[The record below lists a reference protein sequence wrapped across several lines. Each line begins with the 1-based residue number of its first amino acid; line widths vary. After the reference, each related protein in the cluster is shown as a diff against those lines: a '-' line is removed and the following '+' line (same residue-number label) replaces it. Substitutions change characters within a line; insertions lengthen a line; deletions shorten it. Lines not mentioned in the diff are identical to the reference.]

1 MVKTIAIIGG
11 CQVVGLS
18 EASRRFLPDAE
29 VSAWHFGVHPAD
41 TADELLEKL
50 KGFDLVIS
58 QIADPNAKPLLM
70 DSLKANHPNAHFL
83 PTFVFPGFHP
93 DLTYLV
99 HNGGLVVAP
108 HTDFHSKIA
117 VAAFLMGYDVK
128 KTQTLYNAMIC
139 SELGYFDAFAAAKAA
154 AEINLKRHGYAA
166 DGVIDH
172 WLETIGAFM
181 YMSNHPHIVVLT
193 TLLHQLYTRIGLIPA
208 DTALPVGV
216 PDNLGE
222 SFCWPVYP
230 ALAKRAGVEGSMT
243 FKKGQWLVKRGET
256 RDMTFTDYMGQCFE
270 LYAQTDREKLETPV
284 IKETRAKLEALFG

>member
-11 CQVVGLS
+11 CQVVGLA

-29 VSAWHFGVHPAD
+29 VSTWHVGVHPAD
-41 TADELLEKL
+41 TPEELLEKL
-50 KGFDLVIS
+50 KDFDLVIS
-58 QIADPNAKPLLM
+58 QVADGNNKPLMM
-70 DSLKANHPNAHFL
+70 DSLKVNHPNAHFL

-99 HNGGLVVAP
+99 HNGGIVVAP
-108 HTDFHSKIA
+108 HTDFHSRIA

-139 SELGYFDAFAAAKAA
+139 SELGYFEAFGAARAA
-154 AEINLKRHGYAA
+154 AEINLKRHGYDA
-166 DGVIDH
+166 DGLIDH
-172 WLETIGAFM
+172 WVATLGGFM
-181 YMSNHPHIVVLT
+181 YMSNHPHIVILT
-193 TLLHQLYTRIGLIPA
+193 TLLRQLYIRLGLIAA
-208 DTALPVGV
+208 DTTLPAGV

-230 ALAKRAGVEGSMT
+230 ALAKRAGVDGSMT
-243 FKKGQWLVKRGET
+243 FKKGIWLVKRGES
-256 RDMTFTDYMGQCFE
+256 RDMTFADYMGQCFE
-270 LYAQTDREKLETPV
+270 LYADTDRAKLETPP